1 MNNDITQYFRKEMFP
16 HMWCPGCGIGI
27 VLGAILRAINS
38 IGWEKDEIVMISGI
52 GCSSRITGYVDF
64 NTMNTTHGRAL
75 PFATGIKM
83 ANPDLKVITVMGDGD
98 CAAIG
103 GNHFIHSARRNID
116 ITAII
121 INNMIYGMTGGQY
134 SPLTPTGKYGT
145 TAPYGNIDQTFD
157 LSALAASAGASYV
170 ARSSIFDVN
179 QCTRFIKKALL
190 KKGFSVVEILSD
202 CPISFGRINQ
212 LRTPVQMLEW
222 IKSIS
227 VPQKTWEKLSDDKR
241 EGKIPTGEFLD
252 LDIPEYTERY
262 NEISIKVQQGRKKK

>member
-1 MNNDITQYFRKEMFP
+1 
-16 HMWCPGCGIGI
+16 
-27 VLGAILRAINS
+27 
-38 IGWEKDEIVMISGI
+38 
-52 GCSSRITGYVDF
+52 
-64 NTMNTTHGRAL
+64 
-75 PFATGIKM
+75 IKM
-83 ANPDLKVITVMGDGD
+83 ANPDLKVIAVMGDGD

-134 SPLTPTGKYGT
+134 SPLTPTGRYGT
-145 TAPYGNIDQTFD
+145 TAPYGNIDQSFD

-170 ARSSIFDVN
+170 ARSNIFDVN

-190 KKGFSVVEILSD
+190 KKGFSVVEIISD

-227 VPQKTWEKLSDDKR
+227 VPQKTWEKLSEDEK

-252 LDIPEYTERY
+252 LNIPEYTERY
-262 NEISIKVQQGRKKK
+262 KEISMGVQQGRKEK

>member
-16 HMWCPGCGIGI
+16 HIWCPGCGIGI
-27 VLGAILRAINS
+27 VLGAMLRAINS

-83 ANPDLKVITVMGDGD
+83 ANPDLKVIAVMGDGD

-134 SPLTPTGKYGT
+134 SPLTPTGRYGT
-145 TAPYGNIDQTFD
+145 TAPYGNIDQSFD

-170 ARSSIFDVN
+170 ARSNIFDVN
-179 QCTRFIKKALL
+179 QCTRFIKKALQ
-190 KKGFSVVEILSD
+190 KKGFSVVEIISD

-227 VPQKTWEKLSDDKR
+227 VPQKTWEKLSEDEK

-252 LDIPEYTERY
+252 LNIPEYTERY
-262 NEISIKVQQGRKKK
+262 KEISMEVQQGRKEK